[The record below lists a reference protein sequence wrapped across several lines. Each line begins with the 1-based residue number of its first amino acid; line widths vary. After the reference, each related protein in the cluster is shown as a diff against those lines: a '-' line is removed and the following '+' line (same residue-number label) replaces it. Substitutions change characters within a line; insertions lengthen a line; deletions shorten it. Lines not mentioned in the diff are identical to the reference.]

1 MTQPPASQ
9 WFQLVSG
16 DLVPHR
22 QSSPLGAGGQ
32 QTESV
37 SIGLDG
43 TGQNLRGQVAVV
55 EFYEAKRNDEIN
67 KRTGGD
73 P

>member
-1 MTQPPASQ
+1 M
-9 WFQLVSG
+9 VSG
-16 DLVPHR
+16 DQVPHK
-22 QSSPLGAGGQ
+22 QSSPLGGGQ
-32 QTESV
+32 ETESV